1 MAKKEEERQS
11 LEVSS
16 HDPLKSVQSEIRGI
30 EELSAAL
37 QCREKKAFA
46 SLQRA
51 SLLQRKL
58 NVICLYYGHMKRCCR
73 LLNKESLLMLS
84 FYPMMSFF

>member
-37 QCREKKAFA
+37 QCREKKSFCVSTEGKSLAEEAECHLFILWSHEKVLQA
-46 SLQRA
+46 S
-51 SLLQRKL
+51 
-58 NVICLYYGHMKRCCR
+58 
-73 LLNKESLLMLS
+73 
-84 FYPMMSFF
+84 